1 MQLPSSPLSDH
12 YVGANISIKLAWKI
26 TYFHKTLANLLNTGF
41 NHNLLNG

>member
-12 YVGANISIKLAWKI
+12 YVGTNISIKLAWKI
-26 TYFHKTLANLLNTGF
+26 TYFHKTLTNLLNTGF